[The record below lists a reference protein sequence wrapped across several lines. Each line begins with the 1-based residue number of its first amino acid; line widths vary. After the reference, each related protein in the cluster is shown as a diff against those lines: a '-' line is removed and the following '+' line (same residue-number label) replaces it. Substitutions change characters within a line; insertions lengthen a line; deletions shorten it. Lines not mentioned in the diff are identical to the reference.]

1 MQIQKATKLDI
12 DVILAIIDE
21 ARSIMR
27 ENGNTTQWTNGYPSS
42 ETILEDISNEHAF
55 VCLADDEI
63 VGYFCF
69 MQGENPDPNYN
80 FIEGNWLNNN
90 PYGVIHRLA
99 SGRKVKGIA
108 QKAFDFAFTKTNNVR
123 VDTHHDNLPM
133 QNFLKKIGFEYC
145 GVIYVGD
152 GSPRDAFQKKK
163 SL

>member
-1 MQIQKATKLDI
+1 MHVQKATEVDI
-12 DVILAIIDE
+12 DVILNIIDE

-42 ETILEDISNEHAF
+42 ETILEDINNEHAF
-55 VCLADDEI
+55 ICIADDEV
-63 VGYFCF
+63 VGYFCL
-69 MQGENPDPNYN
+69 MLGDNPDPNYMI
-80 FIEGNWLNNN
+80 IEGNWLNDN

-99 SGRKVKGIA
+99 SARTVKGIA

-145 GVIYVGD
+145 GVIYVSD
-152 GSPRDAFQKKK
+152 GSPRDAFQKKN
-163 SL
+163 

>member
-1 MQIQKATKLDI
+1 MHIQKATKTDI
-12 DVILAIIDE
+12 DVILNIIEE

-42 ETILEDISNEHAF
+42 ETILEDIANDHAF
-55 VCLADDEI
+55 VCIAADEV
-63 VGYFCF
+63 VGYFCL
-69 MQGENPDPNYN
+69 MLGDNPDPNYTI
-80 FIEGNWLNNN
+80 IEGNWLNNN

-99 SGRKVKGIA
+99 SARTVKGIA

-145 GVIYVGD
+145 GVIYVSD

-163 SL
+163 

>member
-1 MQIQKATKLDI
+1 MHIQKATEVEI
-12 DVILAIIDE
+12 DVILNIIEE

-42 ETILEDISNEHAF
+42 ETILEDIANDHAF
-55 VCLADDEI
+55 VCIAADEV
-63 VGYFCF
+63 VGYFCL
-69 MQGENPDPNYN
+69 MLGDNPDPNYTI
-80 FIEGNWLNNN
+80 IEGNWLNNN

-99 SGRKVKGIA
+99 SARTVKGIA

-145 GVIYVGD
+145 GVIYVSD

-163 SL
+163 